1 MCVDVAPVWLCTPL
15 MPSSKMIVYRR
26 VLQSFMLI
34 PSLSG
39 VGESLDK
46 AELVH
51 IANQPTDDFMFLVD
65 NYDSLD
71 KIKEILAIKTC
82 TGSCVTS

>member
-1 MCVDVAPVWLCTPL
+1 MNHINV
-15 MPSSKMIVYRR
+15 IVYL
-26 VLQSFMLI
+26 VPVCTTTGVAVQSFMLI
-34 PSLSG
+34 SSLPG

-82 TGSCVTS
+82 TGRRHEPLK